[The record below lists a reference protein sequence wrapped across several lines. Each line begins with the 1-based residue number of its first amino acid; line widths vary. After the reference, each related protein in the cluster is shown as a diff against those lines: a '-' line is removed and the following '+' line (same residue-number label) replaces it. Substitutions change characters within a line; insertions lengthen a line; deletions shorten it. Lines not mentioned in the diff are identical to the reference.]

1 VTILFSFRSI
11 HPFGRFPSFLP
22 LTEMDPKQ
30 WPKYLNDPDFKA
42 RLLSESDPNEDVFS
56 IVLNDCWDN
65 TYVLGNPPNYEPD
78 PNDSIA
84 KMAERAGRDP
94 KELAYEIMLEDDC
107 SRFLLFAVLG
117 YSDGSLDPVHTM
129 LSHPSSTLGASDGGA
144 HCRAI
149 CDAGVPTF
157 MLTHW
162 GRDRARGDRLPLE
175 WVVRKQTSETA
186 KLFGLH
192 DRGRIAPGFKAD
204 LNLIDFDNLQVG
216 PPQLVH
222 DLPANAPRLVQKAEG
237 YVSTM
242 VSGIEVSR
250 NGEDT
255 GTRPGR
261 LIRGPQRPP
270 SS

>member
-1 VTILFSFRSI
+1 
-11 HPFGRFPSFLP
+11 
-22 LTEMDPKQ
+22 
-30 WPKYLNDPDFKA
+30 
-42 RLLSESDPNEDVFS
+42 
-56 IVLNDCWDN
+56 
-65 TYVLGNPPNYEPD
+65 
-78 PNDSIA
+78 
-84 KMAERAGRDP
+84 
-94 KELAYEIMLEDDC
+94 
-107 SRFLLFAVLG
+107 
-117 YSDGSLDPVHTM
+117 
-129 LSHPSSTLGASDGGA
+129 
-144 HCRAI
+144 
-149 CDAGVPTF
+149 
-157 MLTHW
+157 
-162 GRDRARGDRLPLE
+162 
-175 WVVRKQTSETA
+175 VVRKQTSETA

-261 LIRGPQRPP
+261 LIRGPQRAP